1 MKGSITSVAAISIA
15 GIAMAA
21 AFAPSAQAEPNCA
34 ELMGKYESEAKGYE
48 DAAEQERA
56 KALAMANKDPLLVI
70 MEDGRIVDLS
80 GEEALSKP
88 LESWTNAQD
97 RSIRARDAL
106 NRAREA
112 ADKNDEEG
120 CSREIRSFRWNRV

>member
-1 MKGSITSVAAISIA
+1 MRYSIAAIA
-15 GIAMAA
+15 GLTFAVAV
-21 AFAPSAQAEPNCA
+21 APSAHAAPTCA
-34 ELMGKYESEAKGYE
+34 ELLGKSETEAKGYE
-48 DAAEQERA
+48 EVEKKERGKA
-56 KALAMANKDPLLVI
+56 MALAEKDPMLVI

-97 RSIRARDAL
+97 RSIRARDAI
-106 NRAREA
+106 NRAKEA
-112 ADKNDEEG
+112 AAKNDEEG